1 VIDDLLR
8 RELKYEGVVVTD
20 DLEMKAVAA
29 RFGAAEIAVLAAS
42 AGCDLLSISRN
53 PDRQVEAAEGLVR
66 ALEREAIS
74 WTAMDDAN
82 LRIRRLK
89 ERFLLPYRDPSP
101 KEARLAAGRP
111 EWQDLAQ
118 KIAERGG
125 MAP

>member
-1 VIDDLLR
+1 
-8 RELKYEGVVVTD
+8 
-20 DLEMKAVAA
+20 
-29 RFGAAEIAVLAAS
+29 
-42 AGCDLLSISRN
+42 
-53 PDRQVEAAEGLVR
+53 VEAAEGLVR

-125 MAP
+125 MAA